1 MRTTEPIVVSPLELT
16 GMLKKT
22 LLVSK
27 DEIVEFLG
35 WMESCTDEP
44 FGQEVGEQVTDI
56 VMTLISTVVMKG
68 QAVMLGSMLSDV
80 DKTTFT
86 HEMEEF
92 QSIAEL
98 MEGIEEDN

>member
-1 MRTTEPIVVSPLELT
+1 
-16 GMLKKT
+16 
-22 LLVSK
+22 
-27 DEIVEFLG
+27 
-35 WMESCTDEP
+35 
-44 FGQEVGEQVTDI
+44 
-56 VMTLISTVVMKG
+56 
-68 QAVMLGSMLSDV
+68 MLGSMLSDV

>member
-44 FGQEVGEQVTDI
+44 FGQ
-56 VMTLISTVVMKG
+56 
-68 QAVMLGSMLSDV
+68 
-80 DKTTFT
+80 
-86 HEMEEF
+86 
-92 QSIAEL
+92 
-98 MEGIEEDN
+98 